1 MKNFIGDQTFM
12 MTYGDGLADIN
23 IEKLLRFHKN
33 HGKMVTVSAVRPS
46 ARFERDG
53 NK

>member
-1 MKNFIGDQTFM
+1 MVDTGDKTLTGGRIKRMKNFIGDQTFM

-33 HGKMVTVSAVRPS
+33 Q
-46 ARFERDG
+46 
-53 NK
+53 